1 MAAPPSGHHR
11 VLIVGGGAAGIT
23 VAHLLRRLRPQL
35 DVALLEPCA
44 DHYYQPG
51 WSLVGGGVMTLEQT
65 RRDEAG
71 LIPAGV
77 RWIQAAATAIDPDRQ
92 RLITSAGDTLTYDAL
107 VLATGLTCRWD
118 RIAGLTEALGSHG
131 VCSNYSQHSVSATW
145 ETIQAFRGGNAVF
158 TMPST
163 PIKCG
168 GAPQKVMYM
177 ADDHFKAQ
185 SGVGVNS
192 RVIFC
197 TPLRTLFAVP
207 AYARTLREVVRR
219 RGIEVRL
226 GWELVAVRGADQV
239 AVFAVHAPD
248 GSTRLREL
256 PFAMLHAV
264 PPMAAPE
271 VVARSPLAGEAAGGW
286 AAADPFTTQ
295 HPRYANVFALGDVA
309 GLPTS
314 KTAGAARSQAP
325 VTAANVLAVL
335 EGRPPQARYDGYT
348 VCPLITGYGKV
359 MMAEFDYSQQPV
371 STFLVDPTK
380 ERWSFWLLKTRLLPW
395 LYWHRMLRG
404 LPHEG
409 RHLQPLAPLV
419 HRLRLDYR
427 EPREPEPEPDWAGG
441 RC

>member
-168 GAPQKVMYM
+168 GAPQKV
-177 ADDHFKAQ
+177 
-185 SGVGVNS
+185 
-192 RVIFC
+192 
-197 TPLRTLFAVP
+197 T
-207 AYARTLREVVRR
+207 
-219 RGIEVRL
+219 
-226 GWELVAVRGADQV
+226 
-239 AVFAVHAPD
+239 
-248 GSTRLREL
+248 
-256 PFAMLHAV
+256 
-264 PPMAAPE
+264 
-271 VVARSPLAGEAAGGW
+271 
-286 AAADPFTTQ
+286 
-295 HPRYANVFALGDVA
+295 
-309 GLPTS
+309 
-314 KTAGAARSQAP
+314 
-325 VTAANVLAVL
+325 
-335 EGRPPQARYDGYT
+335 
-348 VCPLITGYGKV
+348 
-359 MMAEFDYSQQPV
+359 
-371 STFLVDPTK
+371 
-380 ERWSFWLLKTRLLPW
+380 
-395 LYWHRMLRG
+395 
-404 LPHEG
+404 
-409 RHLQPLAPLV
+409 
-419 HRLRLDYR
+419 
-427 EPREPEPEPDWAGG
+427 
-441 RC
+441 